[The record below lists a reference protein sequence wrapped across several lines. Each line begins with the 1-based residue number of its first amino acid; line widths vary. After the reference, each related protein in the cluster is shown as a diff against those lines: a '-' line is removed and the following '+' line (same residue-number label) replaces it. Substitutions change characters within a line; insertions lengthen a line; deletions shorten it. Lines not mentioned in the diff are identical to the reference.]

1 MTSATINN
9 WCYSFD
15 DDRSP
20 PVTKKAAKPLDHV
33 VAEPAPAKRHCPYCH
48 TLVAVGNGT
57 AICGDEKC
65 AKKHQRDKDIQRLDL
80 AHQRCGG
87 GLVQQG
93 KNRQ

>member
-1 MTSATINN
+1 MEDTTI
-9 WCYSFD
+9 FKIA
-15 DDRSP
+15 
-20 PVTKKAAKPLDHV
+20 VVLFAAACLAWYV

>member
-1 MTSATINN
+1 
-9 WCYSFD
+9 
-15 DDRSP
+15 
-20 PVTKKAAKPLDHV
+20 
-33 VAEPAPAKRHCPYCH
+33 
-48 TLVAVGNGT
+48 LVAVGNGT